1 MDVVGLVP
9 GTNPAE
15 IANQVVRDRGLA
27 SAAALGLLV
36 TISLL
41 FFARYDLDR
50 GRTAAIQAA
59 LRERDSAFKR
69 PPPGPG

>member
-50 GRTAAIQAA
+50 GRAAAIQAA
-59 LRERDSAFKR
+59 LRERDRAVTR
-69 PPPGPG
+69 TPTGPG